1 MVRTHDILLTL
12 IFSLGILVQTVRN
25 GMVSTLVRILLAKLK
40 DDCSEVHCLLC
51 AF

>member
-12 IFSLGILVQTVRN
+12 IFSLWILVQALRN
-25 GMVSTLVRILLAKLK
+25 GMVSSLVGILLAKLK
-40 DDCSEVHCLLC
+40 DGCNEVHYLLC